1 MIAIYNS
8 ITVPL
13 EICFDPEIDQVFAK
27 FHYKTLDTV
36 FSCVFFT
43 DIALN
48 SITTF
53 YDTDGEEI
61 FDKARI
67 FKNYIA
73 GPFIIDLVSSLPLP
87 KPYKFFNMLKI
98 VRLRKLSGLIDKLD
112 YDEDS
117 KSVSYLFVKFRFFS
131 HFPFLFLVDFSPQ
144 LHRVSSGA
152 CFAHFRMHLEC
163 DS

>member
-117 KSVSYLFVKFRFFS
+117 KSVSYLFVK
-131 HFPFLFLVDFSPQ
+131 
-144 LHRVSSGA
+144 
-152 CFAHFRMHLEC
+152 
-163 DS
+163 